1 MKRALTWIIG
11 IISILLVVVIAT
23 GVVLVMK
30 IYEKGEATS
39 LAAEKSK
46 SLSTILNSKMHSSL
60 ASSRATG
67 DVDFLFSEEDLEFL
81 FCAMI
86 REIEEP
92 TGISLDGVDV
102 SVDDGAYTLSVFGMA
117 GPLSTVIRAG
127 ISFSE
132 ERGNFTM
139 TLHQVS
145 AGSLEL
151 LRGIGQWILQKV
163 KAETIENSLASV
175 GVFCEIDLSNLTV
188 TFSRQ
193 NIIRSAEALAGD
205 EEDSA
210 LLSLLL
216 DVFLDRSEILEFR
229 LGEADLLG
237 AVLHLTRLKYSQETY
252 GALPYSYDFDTVA
265 GQVES
270 LIADGK
276 VTESQVAPVFRLLV
290 KGYASL
296 SDEDKATL
304 DGVDLTSV
312 SVTNKEY
319 HTGIMRKEK
328 KKLSDFFLDY
338 SLSFEEVL
346 MNRTFGISVKDDMMT
361 EVFRGFD
368 FVGFSLAFPGD
379 ENGKV
384 SYIVIEQFNVTAHR
398 DHLDLQIIVNLN
410 GVQILLSAALAA
422 LPTEGLVL
430 TTDLEEVRMGDE
442 TLTEEQRIDLL
453 TYLAAVGAESDL
465 LSVEPASETITFDFT
480 SLIAQNE
487 VMRGMIEQF
496 PFLMPTIVVE
506 EGAFVITYAAG

>member
-46 SLSTILNSKMHSSL
+46 SLSTVLNSKMQSSL

-188 TFSRQ
+188 TFSRR

-290 KGYASL
+290 KGYESL
-296 SDEDKATL
+296 GDEDKAAL
-304 DGVDLTSV
+304 EGVDLS
-312 SVTNKEY
+312 SIGVTYKEY
-319 HTGIMRKEK
+319 HTGIMQKEK
-328 KKLSDFFLDY
+328 KRLSDFFTEY
-338 SLSFEEVL
+338 TLSFEEVL
-346 MNRTFGISVKDDMMT
+346 ASRTFGVRVEDDMLT

-384 SYIVIEQFNVTAHR
+384 AYIVIEQFNVIADTDR
-398 DHLDLQIIVNLN
+398 LDLRIIVNLN
-410 GVQILLSAALAA
+410 GTQILLSAGLAA
-422 LPTEGLVL
+422 SPAKGLVL
-430 TTDLEEVRMGDE
+430 TTDLEEVQMGAE
-442 TLTEEQRIDLL
+442 ALTEVQREELL
-453 TYLAAVGAESDL
+453 TYLAAVAGETDFLTVSPAE
-465 LSVEPASETITFDFT
+465 ETVTFDFT
-480 SLIAQNE
+480 SLIAQND
-487 VMRGMIEQF
+487 VMRSMAESF
-496 PFLMPTIVVE
+496 SFLAPAIVVE
-506 EGAFVITYAAG
+506 KGAIVITYAAR